1 MVGSL
6 GKPILIATGSL
17 CVALGVLGMVLPL
30 LPTTVFLLL
39 AAWCFSRSSSR
50 FHEWLLNN
58 RLLGGYISAYHEGRG
73 MTLRDKWI
81 TLATLWVSIGIT
93 AVFFVDVLWVRL
105 LLLAIATGVTVH
117 LVRLPTLRS
126 GKVTEPRA

>member
-1 MVGSL
+1 MGSL

-50 FHEWLLNN
+50 FHQWLLNN

-117 LVRLPTLRS
+117 LVRLPTLRA
-126 GKVTEPRA
+126 GKVTEPRT